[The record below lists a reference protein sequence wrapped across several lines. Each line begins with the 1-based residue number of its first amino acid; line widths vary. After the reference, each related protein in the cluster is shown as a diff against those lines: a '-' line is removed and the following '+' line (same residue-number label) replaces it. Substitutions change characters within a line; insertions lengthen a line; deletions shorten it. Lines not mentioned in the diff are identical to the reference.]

1 MTDHQFEG
9 GLCWTQLTCSG
20 MTSVLSLMEYGYP
33 SRTPFNE
40 LYSMYESYLL
50 KELRN
55 LKPRIFCEAMLHAL
69 KLQDKDF
76 KFGVSRVFFR
86 PGKFAEFDKIMK
98 SDPENVK
105 EIIVNVKRYLVKSRW
120 IKSQFCALSVIKC
133 KYFKLIY
140 VY

>member
-1 MTDHQFEG
+1 MVDHQFDG
-9 GLCWTQLTCSG
+9 ALSWTQLKCSG

-33 SRTPFNE
+33 SRTSFSE
-40 LYSMYESYLL
+40 LYSMYESYLPNDL
-50 KELRN
+50 KI

-69 KLQDKDF
+69 NLREKDF

-98 SDPENVK
+98 SDPENLKNIVVSVK
-105 EIIVNVKRYLVKSRW
+105 KYLVKSRW

-133 KYFKLIY
+133 KYDHISAL
-140 VY
+140 